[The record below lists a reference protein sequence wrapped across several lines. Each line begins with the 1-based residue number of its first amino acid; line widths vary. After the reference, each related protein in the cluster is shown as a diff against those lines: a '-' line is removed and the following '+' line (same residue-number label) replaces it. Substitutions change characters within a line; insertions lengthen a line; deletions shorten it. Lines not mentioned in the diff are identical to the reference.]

1 MRSALARRT
10 DRPPVSSSP
19 TPNASPRSQSSLR
32 LPHRSRARGERVRDS
47 SRSASVFLENV
58 VVCLL
63 LIALTLSL
71 LALTVSRNRARDSA
85 AKSSMKK
92 EEEQRVNIKTN
103 ADAAVHVTA
112 ERNAPA
118 TTTITQTTTGAT
130 KSDVVPRDMKN
141 RAMLGHDT
149 KTLETT
155 SPYEKPISTSSGAA
169 GSYSDQQRVHGV
181 VDYEN
186 VEIVSAFN
194 PRAYVWHGFLSQDE
208 SRYLR
213 DIAQQQGLR
222 ESKVVNSTSGARMS
236 STVRTSSGTFLS
248 HERYKDDEVVTRI
261 EERMDAWSQLP
272 SGMVHW
278 THTHT
283 HTHALKL
290 TERSLSLSLFFRSAS
305 ICTLRGAHTGHTH
318 TYREREK

>member
-1 MRSALARRT
+1 M
-10 DRPPVSSSP
+10 
-19 TPNASPRSQSSLR
+19 
-32 LPHRSRARGERVRDS
+32 RDS

-103 ADAAVHVTA
+103 ADADAVHVTA
-112 ERNAPA
+112 ERNAP
-118 TTTITQTTTGAT
+118 TTTAAT

-141 RAMLGHDT
+141 RAMLVHDT

-155 SPYEKPISTSSGAA
+155 SPYEKPISTSSGAS
-169 GSYSDQQRVHGV
+169 GSSSDQQRVDGV

-186 VEIVSAFN
+186 VEIVSGFN

-222 ESKVVNSTSGARMS
+222 ESKVVNSTSGVRMS

-278 THTHT
+278 GHTHT

-290 TERSLSLSLFFRSAS
+290 TERSLSLSLSLFLRSAS

-318 TYREREK
+318 TYREREMTYCIVLYCIGV